1 MFDLPQVSGK
11 HRCLSEL
18 RTMEIVTVLPPLV
31 KGNIGTPDEGERIVV
46 DLPVKRRKSLVDLG
60 WR

>member
-1 MFDLPQVSGK
+1 
-11 HRCLSEL
+11 
-18 RTMEIVTVLPPLV
+18 MEIVTVLPPLV
-31 KGNIGTPDEGERIVV
+31 KSNIGTPDEGERVVV